1 MNHDELF
8 ENLNLL
14 LHLNHGTS
22 WGLPRLTTHTHYLP
36 QNNAII
42 YIRSTVLFQVVEFLG
57 RHRVEGGTS
66 EAIDAAAANGHLDVV
81 RWLTENVPD
90 MHATTR
96 AMDTAACEGH
106 LEMVKFL
113 HESRQEGCTTE
124 AMDSA
129 ARRGHLEVRTRNCK
143 HYVLQ
148 LFAVVCRRQ
157 TPT

>member
-1 MNHDELF
+1 M
-8 ENLNLL
+8 
-14 LHLNHGTS
+14 
-22 WGLPRLTTHTHYLP
+22 
-36 QNNAII
+36 
-42 YIRSTVLFQVVEFLG
+42 VEFLG

-66 EAIDAAAANGHLDVV
+66 EAIDAAAASGHLDVV
-81 RWLTENVPD
+81 RWLTANMPE

-129 ARRGHLEVRTRNCK
+129 ARRGHLEVRAPTSI

-148 LFAVVCRRQ
+148 LLQWSVGDRRRLPQ
-157 TPT
+157 TLCTSH